1 LDFEEY
7 EDLEEN
13 GIRSRKKQ
21 VDEPPVDTEKEA
33 ANGPNF

>member
-7 EDLEEN
+7 EDLEETEL
-13 GIRSRKKQ
+13 IQEKKQ